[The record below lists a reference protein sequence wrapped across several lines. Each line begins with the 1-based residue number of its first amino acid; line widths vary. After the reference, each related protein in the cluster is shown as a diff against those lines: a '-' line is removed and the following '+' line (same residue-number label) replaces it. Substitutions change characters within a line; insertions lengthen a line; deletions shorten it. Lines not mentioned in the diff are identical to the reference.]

1 MPKTLAK
8 STMSDDAGRALLARL
23 RAQGRRLWMKRAN
36 CLGIDSWPALSA
48 EDQQL
53 VTANRPLLKRLVAA
67 EGQSAPSSVPTPLGA
82 TSPAAVPLCEFCG
95 GPCCGPRHPAYRTL
109 HGRDASE
116 VERRNAEAT
125 AVMLRQMPYGLRDSY

>member
-23 RAQGRRLWMKRAN
+23 RAQGRRLWMKRPN
-36 CLGIDSWPALSA
+36 CLGIDAWPALSA

-53 VTANRPLLKRLVAA
+53 VTVNRPLLKRLVAA

-82 TSPAAVPLCEFCG
+82 TSPAAVPLCEFCA
-95 GPCCGPRHPAYRTL
+95 GPCCGSRHPAYGVL
-109 HGRDASE
+109 HGRDEAE
-116 VERRNAEAT
+116 IERRTAEAT
-125 AVMLRQMPYGLRDSY
+125 RIMYRQMPFGLRDLY